1 MFGFL
6 IYNNWAVEFVV
17 VEKILLKYSQHMNAT
32 IVGIFKSL
40 LKSEGMEL
48 ISPYIWS

>member
-6 IYNNWAVEFVV
+6 IYNNWAIEFGV
-17 VEKILLKYSQHMNAT
+17 VEKILLKYSQLGIPT
-32 IVGIFKSL
+32 KVGIFKSL
-40 LKSEGMEL
+40 PKSEGMEL